1 MKPITFKEMNK
12 TLTKPEHMT
21 DEECKSLPVYT
32 DEFQT
37 VSCWKM
43 SFRERIAAVLFG
55 RVWLSVA
62 GSKQPPVWLSCEKTV
77 FMKEGK

>member
-55 RVWLSVA
+55 RV
-62 GSKQPPVWLSCEKTV
+62 
-77 FMKEGK
+77 